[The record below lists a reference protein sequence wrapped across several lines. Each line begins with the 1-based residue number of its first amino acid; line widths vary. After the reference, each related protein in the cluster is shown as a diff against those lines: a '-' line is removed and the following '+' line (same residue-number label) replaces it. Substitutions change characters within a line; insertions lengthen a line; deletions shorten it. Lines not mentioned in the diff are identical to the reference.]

1 MRRPSALSIAIAI
14 GALAVYA
21 PRVCRSVAMI
31 GDSAEMVTAA
41 VVFGV
46 PHPPGYSLYTAFGH
60 LIAVAGASNPAF
72 FLNLSSAVFHAAAV
86 GLVAYAISL
95 VTESAAAMVA
105 GAVAIALSRSFLFGS
120 LYAEV
125 FPLND
130 ALCALLFALG
140 IRLGRCQKGGVRL
153 LCAITVLS
161 GLAAAHHLMF
171 ALAVPAL
178 AVLIGPAFRRNARER
193 PIAALAL
200 PLLFVLPIVG
210 ACAIVPFAAAGDP
223 ILNWGEVSD
232 LGSLAH
238 LVTRQDYG
246 GLLKASRFPAEGQLL
261 ERLDVFFESAGKS
274 IRPIGLFFA
283 AAGAL
288 WLFRRSRREGTA
300 VLIAFLFAGP
310 VFAAMNAIDVRS
322 EARALFFERFTTMCH
337 VPIGIMIGCG
347 VAWLELQIRS
357 WHQRFPGGAILA
369 AVAALPVAGNL
380 EIDLSRDAS
389 GPAYARDLVSEAPDR
404 SLVLLTGD
412 VPAHAALYACG
423 VERACGARIFVAP
436 LRMHMPWYL
445 AQVRRRH
452 PDLSVPTDGHGSFDL
467 ARMIDDEI
475 GRRPVLAHPELL
487 KKQPDL
493 ARRFAWTPGPLLVR
507 AFPAK

>member
-1 MRRPSALSIAIAI
+1 MRRPSALSIALAI

-21 PRVCRSVAMI
+21 PRVCRTVALI

-46 PHPPGYSLYTAFGH
+46 PHPPGYALYTAFGH
-60 LIAVAGASNPAF
+60 LIALAGASNPAF
-72 FLNLSSAVFHAAAV
+72 FLNLSSAVWHAAAV
-86 GLVAYAISL
+86 GLVAYAIGL

-105 GAVAIALSRSFLFGS
+105 GAVALALSRSFLFGS

-130 ALCALLFALG
+130 ALFALLFVLG
-140 IRLGRCQKGGVRL
+140 IRLGRCDKGGFRL
-153 LCAITVLS
+153 LCAITVLT

-171 ALAVPAL
+171 ALAAPAL
-178 AVLIGPAFRRNARER
+178 AVLIGPAVHRLARER
-193 PIAALAL
+193 PIAVAAL
-200 PLLFVLPIVG
+200 PLLFAVPI
-210 ACAIVPFAAAGDP
+210 ATSCAIIPFAAARDP
-223 ILNWGEVSD
+223 ILSWGDVSD

-246 GLLKASRFPAEGQLL
+246 GLLQASRFPAEGQLL
-261 ERLDVFFESAGKS
+261 ERLDVFFESTAAS
-274 IRPIGLFFA
+274 VLPIGLVFA

-300 VLIAFLFAGP
+300 VLVAFLFAGP
-310 VFAAMNAIDVRS
+310 AFAAMNAIDIRS

-347 VAWLELQIRS
+347 VAWLEFGLRT
-357 WHQRFPGGAILA
+357 WRQRFPGGAILA
-369 AVAALPVAGNL
+369 AVAVLPVAGNL
-380 EIDLSRDAS
+380 RIDLSRDAS
-389 GPAYARDLVSEAPDR
+389 GPAYARALVSEAPDR

-412 VPAHAALYACG
+412 LPAHAALYACG
-423 VERACGARIFVAP
+423 VERICGARIIVAP
-436 LRMHMPWYL
+436 LRTHMPWYL

-452 PDLSVPTDGHGSFDL
+452 PDLSMPIDGHGSLDL
-467 ARMIDDEI
+467 ARMIPDEI

-493 ARRFAWTPGPLLVR
+493 AHRFTWTPGPLLVR
-507 AFPAK
+507 ASPAK